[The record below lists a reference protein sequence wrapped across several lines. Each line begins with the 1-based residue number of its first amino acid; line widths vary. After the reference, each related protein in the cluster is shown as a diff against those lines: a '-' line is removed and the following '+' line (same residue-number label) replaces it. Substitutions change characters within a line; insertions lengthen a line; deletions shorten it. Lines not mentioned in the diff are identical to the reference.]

1 MNFIFD
7 NTISPTNILYKTI
20 YVSKVLQNQS
30 DFFNLK
36 RAGSCTEY
44 GPSFFGDL
52 LQGDWNAFTNIV
64 WQNHM
69 PR

>member
-30 DFFNLK
+30 DFFNLM

-52 LQGDWNAFTNIV
+52 LQGD
-64 WQNHM
+64 
-69 PR
+69 